1 MDTAATMNLGWLP
14 HFCLAGY
21 LLFLLWIGLWGF
33 SKRQAG
39 EEDYYLAG
47 RGQGWL
53 VSSLTIMATF
63 FSSAAMLGAPGMVYK
78 EGVVFAL
85 FALNVPLSGAVI
97 YVLGN
102 RIRELGRTHGH
113 VTPAD
118 LICSHYGSPV
128 ALRCLVALIGFLYA
142 VPYVVIQIQAGGII
156 SSRLFGGEHAFEI
169 GACLL
174 SLVTM
179 LYIMIGGMRSV
190 AWTDALQGALLMS
203 GMLLAG
209 AAAVT
214 TLGGPAAFFDKVSEL
229 PRTSLSVPGTTG
241 SFTPGKLFTL
251 CIFGALGS
259 MIQPA
264 QWMRFY
270 AAKSAK
276 ALRRSAVIF
285 ALGLTACFLFGV
297 MLVGLGGQVL
307 YPVAKPSADGGFEYQ
322 EQTHAPYLSKLGFK
336 EVFYFREVATLS
348 EDDLPVDKPL
358 PHPDVGAGPRDFDQ
372 IMVVVLKHHLPE
384 LLGPAGLLLA
394 TLVIIA
400 IMAAAMSTADSN
412 LHAMSAVL
420 TRDIYSGILRPGAS
434 EKSRLWVGRSV
445 IVAAT
450 LLALGMV
457 FVSRSSESFDP
468 VGMIVPMSL
477 LAIAF
482 SSQLLPVT
490 FDVLFLKHGSR
501 QGAIA
506 GIIAGMLVVLMFS
519 PLLAIITGSDSE
531 AVGLFARLK
540 QIADIG
546 FCGVVVN
553 VAVFTLLSVI
563 GKRTRS

>member
-1 MDTAATMNLGWLP
+1 MHDPTAPDLGWLP
-14 HFCLAGY
+14 HLCLAGY
-21 LLFLLWIGLWGF
+21 LLFLLGIGIWGV
-33 SKRQAG
+33 SKSRTG

-47 RGQGWL
+47 RGQDWL

-63 FSSAAMLGAPGMVYK
+63 FSSAAMLGAPGAVYK

-85 FALNVPLSGAVI
+85 FALNVPLSGAAI

-102 RIRELGRTHGH
+102 RIRKLGHAHGH

-118 LICSHYGSPV
+118 LICKHYGSSA

-156 SSRLFGGEHAFEI
+156 TERLFAGEHAFEI

-209 AAAVT
+209 FAAVAA
-214 TLGGPAAFFDKVSEL
+214 LGGPSAFFEKVGKL
-229 PRTSLSVPGTTG
+229 PQTSLSVPGTTG
-241 SFTPGKLFTL
+241 SFTPEKLFTL
-251 CIFGALGS
+251 CIFAALGS

-276 ALRRSAVIF
+276 VLRRSAVIF

-307 YPVAKPSADGGFEYQ
+307 YPLAKANSDSDFEYRIKQ
-322 EQTHAPYLSKLGFK
+322 GNNTVIVTEADLHKHLGK
-336 EVFYFREVATLS
+336 GA
-348 EDDLPVDKPL
+348 KPL
-358 PHPDVGAGPRDFDQ
+358 PHPKVGTDTRDFDQ
-372 IMVVVLKHHLPE
+372 IMIVVLKRHLPE
-384 LLGPAGLLLA
+384 LLGPAGLLLG
-394 TLVIIA
+394 TLIIIA

-420 TRDIYSGILRPGAS
+420 TRDIYGGVLHPRAS
-434 EKSRLWVGRSV
+434 EKSRLWVGRGV
-445 IVAAT
+445 IAVAT
-450 LLALGMV
+450 LLSLGMV

-468 VGMIVPMSL
+468 IGMIIPMSF

-490 FDVLFLKHGSR
+490 VDVLFLKHGSR
-501 QGAIA
+501 EGAIA

-519 PLLAIITGSDSE
+519 PIPAIISGSDS
-531 AVGLFARLK
+531 AVVGLFARLK
-540 QIADIG
+540 QLADIG

-553 VAVFTLLSVI
+553 ATVFALISL
-563 GKRTRS
+563 KKK

>member
-1 MDTAATMNLGWLP
+1 MPDPTTPDLGLLP

-21 LLFLLWIGLWGF
+21 LLFLLGIGILGVRK
-33 SKRQAG
+33 SRSG

-63 FSSAAMLGAPGMVYK
+63 FSSAAMLGAPGAVYK

-85 FALNVPLSGAVI
+85 FALNVPLSGAAI

-102 RIRELGRTHGH
+102 RIRKLGHTHGH

-118 LICSHYGSPV
+118 LICKHYGRSV

-156 SSRLFGGEHAFEI
+156 SERLFAGEHAFEI

-179 LYIMIGGMRSV
+179 LYIMIGGRRSG
-190 AWTDALQGALLMS
+190 AWTDALQGALLMIV
-203 GMLLAG
+203 MLLAG
-209 AAAVT
+209 LAAVAA
-214 TLGGPAAFFDKVSEL
+214 LGGPSAFFEKVNDL
-229 PRTSLSVPGTTG
+229 PHTSLSVPGTTG
-241 SFTPGKLFTL
+241 SFTPEKMFTL

-307 YPVAKPSADGGFEYQ
+307 YPLAKSNTDGVFEYRLQ
-322 EQTHAPYLSKLGFK
+322 QDTNT
-336 EVFYFREVATLS
+336 VAAT
-348 EDDLPVDKPL
+348 EADLAKRLANGAKPL
-358 PHPDVGAGPRDFDQ
+358 PHPDVGTGSRDFDQ
-372 IMVVVLKHHLPE
+372 IMVVVLKRHLPE
-384 LLGPAGLLLA
+384 LLGPAGLLLG
-394 TLVIIA
+394 TLIIIA

-420 TRDIYSGILRPGAS
+420 TRDIYGGVLRPGAS
-434 EKSRLWVGRSV
+434 ERSRLRVGRGV
-445 IVAAT
+445 IAAAT
-450 LLALGMV
+450 VLSLGMV

-468 VGMIVPMSL
+468 IGMIMPMSI

-490 FDVLFLKHGSR
+490 IDVLFLKRGSR

-519 PLLAIITGSDSE
+519 PLPAIITGSDS
-531 AVGLFARLK
+531 AVVSLFARLK
-540 QIADIG
+540 QLADIG

-553 VAVFTLLSVI
+553 VTVFALVSLKNKTN
-563 GKRTRS
+563 

>member
-1 MDTAATMNLGWLP
+1 MDTPATTDLGWLP
-14 HFCLAGY
+14 HLCLAGY
-21 LLFLLWIGLWGF
+21 LLFLLGIGLWGF

-47 RGQGWL
+47 RGQGWML
-53 VSSLTIMATF
+53 SSLTIMATF

-85 FALNVPLSGAVI
+85 FALNVPLSGAMI

-118 LICSHYGSPV
+118 LICNHYGSPV

-156 SSRLFGGEHAFEI
+156 SSQLFGGEHAFEI

-190 AWTDALQGALLMS
+190 AWTDALQGTLLMG

-209 AAAVT
+209 AAAVAA
-214 TLGGPAAFFDKVSEL
+214 LGGPSAFFAKVAEL
-229 PRTSLSVPGTTG
+229 PRTSLTVPGTTG
-241 SFTPGKLFTL
+241 SFTPEKLFTL

-307 YPVAKPSADGGFEYQ
+307 YPVAKPSADGAFEYQ
-322 EQTHAPYLSKLGFK
+322 VQADGQA
-336 EVFYFREVATLS
+336 VAVS
-348 EDDLPVDKPL
+348 EAELPGRLAEGGKPL
-358 PHPDVGAGPRDFDQ
+358 PHPDVGEGPRDFDQ
-372 IMVVVLKHHLPE
+372 IMVVVLKRHLPE

-412 LHAMSAVL
+412 LHALSAVV
-420 TRDIYSGILRPGAS
+420 TRDIYSGILRPNAS
-434 EKSRLWVGRSV
+434 EKSRLWVGRGV
-445 IVAAT
+445 IAAAT

-457 FVSRSSESFDP
+457 FVSRSSESFNP
-468 VGMIVPMSL
+468 IGMIIPMSL

-490 FDVLFLKHGSR
+490 FDVLFLKRGSR
-501 QGAIA
+501 LGAIA
-506 GIIAGMLVVLMFS
+506 GIVAGMLVVLMFS
-519 PLLAIITGSDSE
+519 PLLAIITGSDSA

>member
-1 MDTAATMNLGWLP
+1 MPDHSLGSIP
-14 HFCLAGY
+14 HVVLGLY
-21 LLFLLWIGLWGF
+21 LLLLLTFGLQGYRRR
-33 SKRQAG
+33 KNEHQD
-39 EEDYYLAG
+39 DYYLAG
-47 RGQGWL
+47 RSQGWL
-53 VSSLTIMATF
+53 VTSLTIMATF
-63 FSSAAMLGAPGMVYK
+63 FSSFALLGAPGMVYRD
-78 EGVVFAL
+78 GVVFAL
-85 FALNVPLSGAVI
+85 FSLNVPVAGVAI
-97 YVLGN
+97 YVLGT
-102 RIRELGRTHGH
+102 RIRRIGRENGYL
-113 VTPAD
+113 TPAD
-118 LICSHYGSPV
+118 MISAHYGSPV
-128 ALRCLVALIGFLYA
+128 ALRLIVALIGLLYA

-156 SSRLFGGEHAFEI
+156 SERLFAGEHAFEI

-190 AWTDALQGALLMS
+190 AWTDALQGALLMT

-209 AAAVT
+209 LAAVAA
-214 TLGGPAAFFDKVSEL
+214 LGGPSAFFEKVNDL
-229 PRTSLSVPGTTG
+229 PHTSLSVPGTTG
-241 SFTPGKLFTL
+241 SFTPEKMFTL

-307 YPVAKPSADGGFEYQ
+307 YPLAKPNTDGVFEYRLQ
-322 EQTHAPYLSKLGFK
+322 QDTNT
-336 EVFYFREVATLS
+336 VAAT
-348 EDDLPVDKPL
+348 EADLTKRLANGAKPL
-358 PHPDVGAGPRDFDQ
+358 PHPDVGTGSRDFDQ
-372 IMVVVLKHHLPE
+372 IMVVVLKRHLPK
-384 LLGPAGLLLA
+384 LLGPAGLLLG
-394 TLVIIA
+394 TLIIIA

-420 TRDIYSGILRPGAS
+420 TRDIYGGILRPGAS
-434 EKSRLWVGRSV
+434 EKSRLWVGRGV
-445 IVAAT
+445 IAAAT
-450 LLALGMV
+450 MLSLGMV
-457 FVSRSSESFDP
+457 FISRSSESFDP
-468 VGMIVPMSL
+468 IGMIMPMSI

-490 FDVLFLKHGSR
+490 IDVLFLKRGSR
-501 QGAIA
+501 QGAVA

-519 PLLAIITGSDSE
+519 PIPAILTGSDS
-531 AVGLFARLK
+531 AVVSLFARLK
-540 QIADIG
+540 QLADIG

-553 VAVFTLLSVI
+553 VTVFALVSLKNKTN
-563 GKRTRS
+563 

>member
-1 MDTAATMNLGWLP
+1 MPDPTTPDLGLLP

-21 LLFLLWIGLWGF
+21 LLFLLGIGIWGVRK
-33 SKRQAG
+33 SRSG

-63 FSSAAMLGAPGMVYK
+63 FSSAAMLGAPGAVYK

-85 FALNVPLSGAVI
+85 FALNVPLSGAAI

-102 RIRELGRTHGH
+102 RIRKLGHTHGH

-118 LICSHYGSPV
+118 LICGHYDSSV

-156 SSRLFGGEHAFEI
+156 SERLFAGEHAFEI

-190 AWTDALQGALLMS
+190 AWTDALQGALLMT

-209 AAAVT
+209 LAAVAA
-214 TLGGPAAFFDKVSEL
+214 LGGPSAFFEKVNDL
-229 PRTSLSVPGTTG
+229 PHTSLSVPGTTG
-241 SFTPGKLFTL
+241 SFTPEKMFTL

-270 AAKSAK
+270 AAKSAN

-297 MLVGLGGQVL
+297 MLVGLGGQAL
-307 YPVAKPSADGGFEYQ
+307 YPLAKPNTDGVFEYRLQ
-322 EQTHAPYLSKLGFK
+322 QDTNT
-336 EVFYFREVATLS
+336 VAAT
-348 EDDLPVDKPL
+348 EADLAKRLANGAKPL
-358 PHPDVGAGPRDFDQ
+358 PHPDVGTDSRDFDQ
-372 IMVVVLKHHLPE
+372 IMVVVLKRHLPE
-384 LLGPAGLLLA
+384 LFGPVGLLLG
-394 TLVIIA
+394 TLIIIA

-420 TRDIYSGILRPGAS
+420 TRDIYGGVLRPGAS
-434 EKSRLWVGRSV
+434 EKSRLWVGRGV
-445 IVAAT
+445 IAAAT
-450 LLALGMV
+450 VLSLGMV

-468 VGMIVPMSL
+468 IGMIMPMSI

-490 FDVLFLKHGSR
+490 IDVLFLKRGSR

-519 PLLAIITGSDSE
+519 PIPAILTGSDS
-531 AVGLFARLK
+531 AVVGLFARLK
-540 QIADIG
+540 QLADIG

-553 VAVFTLLSVI
+553 VTVFALVSLKNKTN
-563 GKRTRS
+563 

>member
-1 MDTAATMNLGWLP
+1 MDTAARTDLGLLP

-21 LLFLLWIGLWGF
+21 LLFLLGIGLWGF
-33 SKRQAG
+33 RKRQAG

-53 VSSLTIMATF
+53 ISSLTIMATF

-97 YVLGN
+97 YLLGN
-102 RIRELGRTHGH
+102 RIRELGHTHGH

-209 AAAVT
+209 AAAVAA
-214 TLGGPAAFFDKVSEL
+214 LGGPSAFFAKVAEL

-241 SFTPGKLFTL
+241 SFTPEKLFTL

-307 YPVAKPSADGGFEYQ
+307 YPVAIPSDDGVFMYQ
-322 EQTHAPYLSKLGFK
+322 VQTDGQTIDISEAKLPGHLAK
-336 EVFYFREVATLS
+336 GS
-348 EDDLPVDKPL
+348 KPL
-358 PHPDVGAGPRDFDQ
+358 PHPNVGVGPRDFDQ
-372 IMVVVLKHHLPE
+372 IMVVVLKRHLPE

-412 LHAMSAVL
+412 LHALSAVL
-420 TRDIYSGILRPGAS
+420 TRDIYKGILRPDAS
-434 EKSRLWVGRSV
+434 EKSRLWVGRGV
-445 IVAAT
+445 IAAAT
-450 LLALGMV
+450 LLSLGMV

-468 VGMIVPMSL
+468 VGMIMPMSL

-490 FDVLFLKHGSR
+490 FDVLFLKRGSR

-519 PLLAIITGSDSE
+519 PLVAIVTGSDST
-531 AVGLFARLK
+531 AVDLFAQLK
-540 QIADIG
+540 KIADIG

-553 VAVFTLLSVI
+553 VGVFTLLSTVV
-563 GKRTRS
+563 RQR

>member
-1 MDTAATMNLGWLP
+1 MPDPTTPDLGLLP

-21 LLFLLWIGLWGF
+21 LLFLLGIGIWGVRK
-33 SKRQAG
+33 SRSG

-63 FSSAAMLGAPGMVYK
+63 FSSAAMLGAPGAVYK

-85 FALNVPLSGAVI
+85 FALNVPLSGAAI

-102 RIRELGRTHGH
+102 RIRKLGHNHGH

-118 LICSHYGSPV
+118 LICKHYGSSV

-156 SSRLFGGEHAFEI
+156 SERLFAGEHAFEI

-190 AWTDALQGALLMS
+190 AWTDALQGALLMT
-203 GMLLAG
+203 GMLLSG
-209 AAAVT
+209 LAAVAA
-214 TLGGPAAFFDKVSEL
+214 LGGPSAFFEKVNDL
-229 PRTSLSVPGTTG
+229 PHTSLSVPGTTG
-241 SFTPGKLFTL
+241 SFTPEKMFTL

-270 AAKSAK
+270 AAKSAN

-307 YPVAKPSADGGFEYQ
+307 YPLAKPNTDGVFEYRLQ
-322 EQTHAPYLSKLGFK
+322 QDTNT
-336 EVFYFREVATLS
+336 VAAT
-348 EDDLPVDKPL
+348 EADLAKRLDNGAKPL
-358 PHPDVGAGPRDFDQ
+358 PHPDVGTDSRDFDQ
-372 IMVVVLKHHLPE
+372 IMVVVLKRHLPE
-384 LLGPAGLLLA
+384 LLGPVGLLLG
-394 TLVIIA
+394 TLIIIA

-420 TRDIYSGILRPGAS
+420 TRDIYGGVLRPGAS
-434 EKSRLWVGRSV
+434 EKSRLWVGRGV
-445 IVAAT
+445 IAAAT
-450 LLALGMV
+450 VLSLGMV

-468 VGMIVPMSL
+468 IGMIMPMSI

-490 FDVLFLKHGSR
+490 IDVLFLKRGSR

-519 PLLAIITGSDSE
+519 PIPAILTGSDS
-531 AVGLFARLK
+531 AVVDLFARLK
-540 QIADIG
+540 QLADIG

-553 VAVFTLLSVI
+553 VTVFALVSLKNKTN
-563 GKRTRS
+563 

>member
-1 MDTAATMNLGWLP
+1 MPDPTTPDLGLLP

-21 LLFLLWIGLWGF
+21 LLFLLGIGIWGVRK
-33 SKRQAG
+33 SRSG

-63 FSSAAMLGAPGMVYK
+63 FSSAAMLGAPGAVYK

-85 FALNVPLSGAVI
+85 FALNVPLSGAAI

-102 RIRELGRTHGH
+102 RIRKLGHTHGH

-118 LICSHYGSPV
+118 LICKHYGNSV

-156 SSRLFGGEHAFEI
+156 SERLFAGEHAFEI

-190 AWTDALQGALLMS
+190 AWTDALQGALLMT

-209 AAAVT
+209 LAAVAA
-214 TLGGPAAFFDKVSEL
+214 LGGPSAFFEKVNDL
-229 PRTSLSVPGTTG
+229 PHTSLSVPGTTG
-241 SFTPGKLFTL
+241 SFTPEKMFTL

-270 AAKSAK
+270 AAKSAN

-307 YPVAKPSADGGFEYQ
+307 YPLAKPNTDGVFQYRLQQDTNTVAATEADLAKRLANG
-322 EQTHAPYLSKLGFK
+322 A
-336 EVFYFREVATLS
+336 
-348 EDDLPVDKPL
+348 KPL
-358 PHPDVGAGPRDFDQ
+358 PHPDVGTDSRDFDQ
-372 IMVVVLKHHLPE
+372 IMVVVLKRHLPE
-384 LLGPAGLLLA
+384 LFGPVGLLLG
-394 TLVIIA
+394 TLIIIA

-420 TRDIYSGILRPGAS
+420 TRDIYGGVLRPGAS
-434 EKSRLWVGRSV
+434 EKSRLWVGRGV
-445 IVAAT
+445 IAAAT
-450 LLALGMV
+450 VLSLGMV

-468 VGMIVPMSL
+468 IGMIMPMSI

-490 FDVLFLKHGSR
+490 IDVLFLKRGSR

-519 PLLAIITGSDSE
+519 PIPAILTGSDS
-531 AVGLFARLK
+531 AVVGLFARLK
-540 QIADIG
+540 QLADIG

-553 VAVFTLLSVI
+553 VTVFALVSLKNKTN
-563 GKRTRS
+563 

>member
-1 MDTAATMNLGWLP
+1 MPDPATPDLGLLP

-21 LLFLLWIGLWGF
+21 LLFLLGIGIWGVRK
-33 SKRQAG
+33 SRSG

-63 FSSAAMLGAPGMVYK
+63 FSSAAMLGAPGAVYK

-85 FALNVPLSGAVI
+85 FALNVPLSGAAI

-102 RIRELGRTHGH
+102 RIRKLGHTHGH

-118 LICSHYGSPV
+118 LICKHYGRSV

-156 SSRLFGGEHAFEI
+156 SERLFAGEHAFEI

-190 AWTDALQGALLMS
+190 AWTDALQGALLMT

-209 AAAVT
+209 LAAVAA
-214 TLGGPAAFFDKVSEL
+214 LGGPSAFFEKVNDL
-229 PRTSLSVPGTTG
+229 PHTSLSVPGTTG
-241 SFTPGKLFTL
+241 SFTPEKMFTL

-307 YPVAKPSADGGFEYQ
+307 YPLAKSNTDGVFEYRLQ
-322 EQTHAPYLSKLGFK
+322 QDTNT
-336 EVFYFREVATLS
+336 VAVT
-348 EDDLPVDKPL
+348 EADLAKRLANGAKPL
-358 PHPDVGAGPRDFDQ
+358 PHPDVGTDSRDFDQ
-372 IMVVVLKHHLPE
+372 IMVVVLKRHLPE
-384 LLGPAGLLLA
+384 LLGPAGLLLG
-394 TLVIIA
+394 TLIIIA

-420 TRDIYSGILRPGAS
+420 TRDIYGGVLRPGAS
-434 EKSRLWVGRSV
+434 EKSRLWVGRGV
-445 IVAAT
+445 IAAAT
-450 LLALGMV
+450 VLSLGMV

-468 VGMIVPMSL
+468 IGMIMPMSI

-490 FDVLFLKHGSR
+490 IDVLFLKRGSR

-519 PLLAIITGSDSE
+519 PIPAILTGNDS
-531 AVGLFARLK
+531 AIVGLFARLK
-540 QIADIG
+540 QLADIG

-553 VAVFTLLSVI
+553 VTVFVLVSIKNKTN
-563 GKRTRS
+563 

>member
-1 MDTAATMNLGWLP
+1 MPDPVTPELGWLP
-14 HFCLAGY
+14 HLCLAGY
-21 LLFLLWIGLWGF
+21 LFFLFGIGLWGF
-33 SKRQAG
+33 RKRQAS

-85 FALNVPLSGAVI
+85 FALNVPLSGTAI
-97 YVLGN
+97 YLLGN

-113 VTPAD
+113 ITPAD

-142 VPYVVIQIQAGGII
+142 LPYVVIQIQAGGII

-190 AWTDALQGALLMS
+190 AWTDALQGTLLMS

-209 AAAVT
+209 AAAVAA
-214 TLGGPAAFFDKVSEL
+214 LGGPSAFFAKVAEL

-241 SFTPGKLFTL
+241 SYTPEKLFTL

-307 YPVAKPSADGGFEYQ
+307 YPVAKPGAGGAFHYHMQEGTNTVAISEADLTKRLAKGSQ
-322 EQTHAPYLSKLGFK
+322 
-336 EVFYFREVATLS
+336 V
-348 EDDLPVDKPL
+348 L

-372 IMVVVLKHHLPE
+372 IMLVVLKHHLPE

-420 TRDIYSGILRPGAS
+420 TRDIYSGILRPDAS

-445 IVAAT
+445 IAAAT
-450 LLALGMV
+450 LLALGMM
-457 FVSRSSESFDP
+457 FVSRSSQSFDP
-468 VGMIVPMSL
+468 VGMIMEMSL

-490 FDVLFLKHGSR
+490 FDVLFLQRGSR
-501 QGAIA
+501 RGAIA
-506 GIIAGMLVVLMFS
+506 GIIAGLLVVLMFS
-519 PLLAIITGSDSE
+519 PLLAIVTGSDSA
-531 AVGLFARLK
+531 AVGVFARLK

-553 VAVFTLLSVI
+553 VAVFASLTVLC
-563 GKRTRS
+563 KRSQN

>member
-1 MDTAATMNLGWLP
+1 MMSSLNTPELGWLP
-14 HFCLAGY
+14 HICLTGY
-21 LLFLLWIGLWGF
+21 LLFLFSIGLWGF
-33 SKRQAG
+33 RKSRSG

-47 RGQGWL
+47 RGQGWI
-53 VSSLTIMATF
+53 VSSLSIMATF
-63 FSSAAMLGAPGMVYK
+63 FSSAAMLGAPGAVYK

-102 RIRELGRTHGH
+102 RIRKLGRVQGH

-128 ALRCLVALIGFLYA
+128 TLRCLVALIGFLYA

-156 SSRLFGGEHAFEI
+156 SNRLFDGEYAFEI

-174 SLVTM
+174 SFVTM
-179 LYIMIGGMRSV
+179 LYIMFGGMRSV
-190 AWTDALQGALLMS
+190 AWTDALQGILLMS

-209 AAAVT
+209 LAVVAA
-214 TLGGPAAFFDKVSEL
+214 LGGPSAFFEKVSGL
-229 PRTSLSVPGTTG
+229 PQTSLSAPGTTG
-241 SFTPGKLFTL
+241 SYTPEKLFTL
-251 CIFGALGS
+251 CVFGALGS

-276 ALRRSAVIF
+276 VLRRSAVIF
-285 ALGLTACFLFGV
+285 AIGLTACFLFGV

-307 YPVAKPSADGGFEYQ
+307 YPLTKPTANGVVEYHIQDGKNKDTVTE
-322 EQTHAPYLSKLGFK
+322 ANLSK
-336 EVFYFREVATLS
+336 RLS
-348 EDDLPVDKPL
+348 KGAQTL
-358 PHPDVGAGPRDFDQ
+358 PHPEIGTGPRDFDQ
-372 IMVVVLKHHLPE
+372 IMVVVLKRHLPE
-384 LLGPAGLLLA
+384 LLGPAGQLLG
-394 TLVIIA
+394 TLIIIA

-420 TRDIYSGILRPGAS
+420 TRDIYSGILRPDAS
-434 EKSRLWVGRSV
+434 EKSRLWIGRSV
-445 IVAAT
+445 IAAAT
-450 LLALGMV
+450 LLSLAMV
-457 FVSRSSESFDP
+457 FISRSSESFDP
-468 VGMIVPMSL
+468 IGMIMPMSL

-490 FDVLFLKHGSR
+490 FDVLFLQRGSR
-501 QGAIA
+501 SGAIA
-506 GIIAGMLVVLMFS
+506 GIVAGMVVVLMFS
-519 PLLAIITGSDSE
+519 PLLAIVTGNNST
-531 AVGLFARLK
+531 AVDLFARLK

-553 VAVFTLLSVI
+553 VAVFALITVL
-563 GKRTRS
+563 GKRSQN

>member
-1 MDTAATMNLGWLP
+1 MPAPTTPDLGWLP

-21 LLFLLWIGLWGF
+21 LLFLLGIGIWGVLK
-33 SKRQAG
+33 SRSG

-63 FSSAAMLGAPGMVYK
+63 FSSAAMLGAPGAVYK

-85 FALNVPLSGAVI
+85 FALNVPLSGAAI

-102 RIRELGRTHGH
+102 RIRKLGHTHGH

-118 LICSHYGSPV
+118 LICTHYGSSV

-156 SSRLFGGEHAFEI
+156 SERLFAGEHAFEI

-190 AWTDALQGALLMS
+190 AWTDALQGALLMT

-209 AAAVT
+209 LAAVAA
-214 TLGGPAAFFDKVSEL
+214 LGGPSAFFEKVNDL
-229 PRTSLSVPGTTG
+229 PHTSLSVPGTTG
-241 SFTPGKLFTL
+241 SFTPEKMFTL

-307 YPVAKPSADGGFEYQ
+307 YPLAKPNADGVFEYQ
-322 EQTHAPYLSKLGFK
+322 VQSDGQ
-336 EVFYFREVATLS
+336 ATPLI
-348 EDDLPVDKPL
+348 EADLAKRLANGAQPL
-358 PHPDVGAGPRDFDQ
+358 PHPDVGTGPRDFDQ
-372 IMVVVLKHHLPE
+372 IMVVVLKRHLPE
-384 LLGPAGLLLA
+384 LLGPAGLLLG
-394 TLVIIA
+394 TLIIIA

-420 TRDIYSGILRPGAS
+420 TRDIYGGVLRPGAS
-434 EKSRLWVGRSV
+434 EKSRLWVGRGV
-445 IVAAT
+445 IFAAT
-450 LLALGMV
+450 VLSLGMV
-457 FVSRSSESFDP
+457 FISRSSESFDP
-468 VGMIVPMSL
+468 FGMIMPMSI

-490 FDVLFLKHGSR
+490 IDVLFLKRGSR
-501 QGAIA
+501 EGAIA

-519 PLLAIITGSDSE
+519 PIPAIITGSDS
-531 AVGLFARLK
+531 AVVGMFTRLK
-540 QIADIG
+540 QLADIG

-553 VAVFTLLSVI
+553 VTVFALVSLKNKTN
-563 GKRTRS
+563 

>member
-1 MDTAATMNLGWLP
+1 MPDPTTPDLGLLP

-21 LLFLLWIGLWGF
+21 LLFLLGIGIWGVRK
-33 SKRQAG
+33 SRSG

-63 FSSAAMLGAPGMVYK
+63 FSSAAMLGAPGAVYK

-85 FALNVPLSGAVI
+85 FALNVPLSGAAI

-102 RIRELGRTHGH
+102 RIRKLGHTHEH

-118 LICSHYGSPV
+118 LICKHYGNSV

-156 SSRLFGGEHAFEI
+156 SERLFAGEHAFEI

-190 AWTDALQGALLMS
+190 AWTDALQGALLMT

-209 AAAVT
+209 LAAVAA
-214 TLGGPAAFFDKVSEL
+214 LGGPSAFFEKVNDL
-229 PRTSLSVPGTTG
+229 PHTSLSVPGTTG
-241 SFTPGKLFTL
+241 SFTPEKMFTL

-270 AAKSAK
+270 AAKSAN

-307 YPVAKPSADGGFEYQ
+307 YPLAKPNTDGVFEYRLQ
-322 EQTHAPYLSKLGFK
+322 QDTNT
-336 EVFYFREVATLS
+336 VAAI
-348 EDDLPVDKPL
+348 EADLAKRLANGAKPL
-358 PHPDVGAGPRDFDQ
+358 PHPDVGTDSRDFDQ
-372 IMVVVLKHHLPE
+372 IMVVVLKRHLPE
-384 LLGPAGLLLA
+384 LLGPAGLLLG
-394 TLVIIA
+394 TLIIIA

-412 LHAMSAVL
+412 LHVMSAVL
-420 TRDIYSGILRPGAS
+420 TRDIYGGVLRPGAS
-434 EKSRLWVGRSV
+434 EKSRLWVGRGV
-445 IVAAT
+445 IAAAT
-450 LLALGMV
+450 VLSLGMV

-468 VGMIVPMSL
+468 IGMIMPMSI

-490 FDVLFLKHGSR
+490 IDVLFLKRGSR

-519 PLLAIITGSDSE
+519 PIPAILTGSDS
-531 AVGLFARLK
+531 AVVGLFARLK
-540 QIADIG
+540 QLADIG

-553 VAVFTLLSVI
+553 VTVFALVSLKNKTN
-563 GKRTRS
+563 

>member
-1 MDTAATMNLGWLP
+1 MPDPTTPDLGLLP

-21 LLFLLWIGLWGF
+21 LLFLLGIGIWGVRK
-33 SKRQAG
+33 SRSG

-63 FSSAAMLGAPGMVYK
+63 FSSAAMLGAPGAVYK

-85 FALNVPLSGAVI
+85 FALNVPLSGAAI

-102 RIRELGRTHGH
+102 RIRKLGHTHGH

-118 LICSHYGSPV
+118 LICKHYGNSV

-156 SSRLFGGEHAFEI
+156 SGRLFAGEHAFEI

-190 AWTDALQGALLMS
+190 AWTDALQGALLMT

-209 AAAVT
+209 LAAVAA
-214 TLGGPAAFFDKVSEL
+214 LGGPSAFFEKVNDL
-229 PRTSLSVPGTTG
+229 PHTSLSVPGTTG
-241 SFTPGKLFTL
+241 SFTPEKMFTL

-307 YPVAKPSADGGFEYQ
+307 YPLAKPNTDGVFEYRLQ
-322 EQTHAPYLSKLGFK
+322 QDTNT
-336 EVFYFREVATLS
+336 VAAT
-348 EDDLPVDKPL
+348 EADLAKRLANGAKPL
-358 PHPDVGAGPRDFDQ
+358 PHPDVGTDSRDFDQ
-372 IMVVVLKHHLPE
+372 IMVVVLKRHLPE
-384 LLGPAGLLLA
+384 LLGPFGLLLG
-394 TLVIIA
+394 TMIIIA

-420 TRDIYSGILRPGAS
+420 TRDIYGGVLRPGAS
-434 EKSRLWVGRSV
+434 EKSRLWVGRGV
-445 IVAAT
+445 IAAAT
-450 LLALGMV
+450 VLSLGMV

-468 VGMIVPMSL
+468 IGMIMPMSI

-490 FDVLFLKHGSR
+490 IDVLFLKRGSR

-519 PLLAIITGSDSE
+519 PIPAILTGSDS
-531 AVGLFARLK
+531 AVVGLFARLK
-540 QIADIG
+540 QLADIG

-553 VAVFTLLSVI
+553 VTVFALVSLKNKTN
-563 GKRTRS
+563 

>member
-1 MDTAATMNLGWLP
+1 MPDPTTPDLGLLP

-21 LLFLLWIGLWGF
+21 LLFLLGIGIWGVRK
-33 SKRQAG
+33 SRSG

-63 FSSAAMLGAPGMVYK
+63 FSSAAMLGAPGAVYK

-85 FALNVPLSGAVI
+85 FALNVPLSGAAI

-102 RIRELGRTHGH
+102 RIRKLGHTHGH

-118 LICSHYGSPV
+118 LICKHYGNSV

-156 SSRLFGGEHAFEI
+156 SERLFAGEHAFEI

-190 AWTDALQGALLMS
+190 AWTDALQGALLMT

-209 AAAVT
+209 LAAVAA
-214 TLGGPAAFFDKVSEL
+214 LGGPSAFFEKVNDL
-229 PRTSLSVPGTTG
+229 PHTSLSVPGTTG
-241 SFTPGKLFTL
+241 SFTPEKMFTL

-270 AAKSAK
+270 AAKSAN

-307 YPVAKPSADGGFEYQ
+307 YPLAKPNTDGVFEYRLQ
-322 EQTHAPYLSKLGFK
+322 QDTNT
-336 EVFYFREVATLS
+336 VAAT
-348 EDDLPVDKPL
+348 EADLAKRLANGAKPL
-358 PHPDVGAGPRDFDQ
+358 PHPDVGTGSRDFDQ
-372 IMVVVLKHHLPE
+372 IMVVVLKRHLPE
-384 LLGPAGLLLA
+384 LLGPAGLLLG
-394 TLVIIA
+394 TLIIIA

-420 TRDIYSGILRPGAS
+420 TRDIYGGVLRPGAS
-434 EKSRLWVGRSV
+434 EKSRLWVGRGV
-445 IVAAT
+445 IAAAT
-450 LLALGMV
+450 VLSLGMV

-468 VGMIVPMSL
+468 IGMIMPMSI

-490 FDVLFLKHGSR
+490 IDVLFLKRGSR

-519 PLLAIITGSDSE
+519 PIPAILTGSDS
-531 AVGLFARLK
+531 AVVGLFARLK
-540 QIADIG
+540 QLADIG

-553 VAVFTLLSVI
+553 VTVFALVSLKNKTN
-563 GKRTRS
+563 

>member
-1 MDTAATMNLGWLP
+1 MMDTIATTDLGLLP

-21 LLFLLWIGLWGF
+21 LLFLLGIGLWGF

-47 RGQGWL
+47 RGQGWML
-53 VSSLTIMATF
+53 SSLTIMATF

-85 FALNVPLSGAVI
+85 FALNVPLSGAMI

-102 RIRELGRTHGH
+102 RIRELGRLHGH

-156 SSRLFGGEHAFEI
+156 SSQLFGGEHAFEI

-190 AWTDALQGALLMS
+190 AWTDALQGVLLMG

-209 AAAVT
+209 AAAVAA
-214 TLGGPAAFFDKVSEL
+214 LGGPSAFFAKVAEL
-229 PRTSLSVPGTTG
+229 PRTSLTVPGTTG
-241 SFTPGKLFTL
+241 SFTPEKLFTL

-307 YPVAKPSADGGFEYQ
+307 YPVAKAGTGGAFDYQ
-322 EQTHAPYLSKLGFK
+322 VQVNDQAVT
-336 EVFYFREVATLS
+336 VS
-348 EDDLPVDKPL
+348 EADLPGRLAKGGKPL
-358 PHPDVGAGPRDFDQ
+358 PHPAVGAGPRDFDQ
-372 IMVVVLKHHLPE
+372 IMVVVLKRHLPE
-384 LLGPAGLLLA
+384 LLGPAGLLMA

-412 LHAMSAVL
+412 LHALSAVV
-420 TRDIYSGILRPGAS
+420 TRDIYAGILRPSAS
-434 EKSRLWVGRSV
+434 EKSRLWVGRGV
-445 IVAAT
+445 IAAAT

-468 VGMIVPMSL
+468 IGMIMPMSL

-490 FDVLFLKHGSR
+490 FDVLFLKRGSR

-506 GIIAGMLVVLMFS
+506 GIVAGMLLVLMFS
-519 PLLAIITGSDSE
+519 PLLAIVTGSDSA

>member
-1 MDTAATMNLGWLP
+1 MPDPTTPDLGLLP

-21 LLFLLWIGLWGF
+21 LLFLLGIGIWGVRK
-33 SKRQAG
+33 SRSG

-63 FSSAAMLGAPGMVYK
+63 FSSAAMLGAPGAVYK

-85 FALNVPLSGAVI
+85 FALNVPLSGAAI
-97 YVLGN
+97 YILGN
-102 RIRELGRTHGH
+102 RIRKLGHTHGH

-118 LICSHYGSPV
+118 LICKHYGNSV

-156 SSRLFGGEHAFEI
+156 SERLFAGEHAFEI

-174 SLVTM
+174 SLVSM

-190 AWTDALQGALLMS
+190 AWTDALQGALLMT

-209 AAAVT
+209 LAAVAA
-214 TLGGPAAFFDKVSEL
+214 LGGPSAFFEKVNDL
-229 PRTSLSVPGTTG
+229 PHTSLSVPGTTG
-241 SFTPGKLFTL
+241 SFTPEKMFTL

-270 AAKSAK
+270 AAKSAN

-307 YPVAKPSADGGFEYQ
+307 YPLAKPNTDGVFEYRLQ
-322 EQTHAPYLSKLGFK
+322 QDTNT
-336 EVFYFREVATLS
+336 VAAI
-348 EDDLPVDKPL
+348 EADLAKRLANGAKPL
-358 PHPDVGAGPRDFDQ
+358 PHPDVGTDSRDFDQ
-372 IMVVVLKHHLPE
+372 IMVVVLKRHLPE
-384 LLGPAGLLLA
+384 LLGPAGLLLG
-394 TLVIIA
+394 TLIIIA

-412 LHAMSAVL
+412 LHVMSAVL
-420 TRDIYSGILRPGAS
+420 TRDIYGGVLRPGAS
-434 EKSRLWVGRSV
+434 EKSRLWVGRGV
-445 IVAAT
+445 IAAAT
-450 LLALGMV
+450 VLSLGMV

-468 VGMIVPMSL
+468 IGMIMPMSI

-490 FDVLFLKHGSR
+490 IDVLFLKRGSR

-519 PLLAIITGSDSE
+519 PIPAILTGSDS
-531 AVGLFARLK
+531 AVVGLFARLK
-540 QIADIG
+540 QLADIG

-553 VAVFTLLSVI
+553 VTVFALVSLKNKTN
-563 GKRTRS
+563 

>member
-1 MDTAATMNLGWLP
+1 MIDATATTDLGWLP

-21 LLFLLWIGLWGF
+21 LLFLLGIGLWGF

-47 RGQGWL
+47 RGQGWML
-53 VSSLTIMATF
+53 SSLTIMATF

-85 FALNVPLSGAVI
+85 FALNVPLSGAMI

-102 RIRELGRTHGH
+102 RIRELGRTYGH

-156 SSRLFGGEHAFEI
+156 SSQLFGGEHAFEI

-190 AWTDALQGALLMS
+190 AWTDALQGTLLMV

-209 AAAVT
+209 AAAVAA
-214 TLGGPAAFFDKVSEL
+214 LGGPSAFFEKVAEL
-229 PRTSLSVPGTTG
+229 PRTSLTVPGTTG
-241 SFTPGKLFTL
+241 SFTPEKLFTL

-307 YPVAKPSADGGFEYQ
+307 YPVVKPVADGAFDYQ
-322 EQTHAPYLSKLGFK
+322 VQVDGQAVT
-336 EVFYFREVATLS
+336 VS
-348 EDDLPVDKPL
+348 EADLPGHLAKGAKPL
-358 PHPDVGAGPRDFDQ
+358 PHLDVGAGPRDFDQ
-372 IMVVVLKHHLPE
+372 IMVVVLKRHLPE

-412 LHAMSAVL
+412 LHALSAVV
-420 TRDIYSGILRPGAS
+420 TRDIYAGILRPNAS
-434 EKSRLWVGRSV
+434 ETSRLWVGRGV
-445 IVAAT
+445 IAAAT
-450 LLALGMV
+450 LLALSMV

-468 VGMIVPMSL
+468 IGMIMPMSL

-490 FDVLFLKHGSR
+490 FDVLFLKRGSR
-501 QGAIA
+501 QGAIV
-506 GIIAGMLVVLMFS
+506 GIVAGMLVVLMFS
-519 PLLAIITGSDSE
+519 PLLAIITGSDSA
-531 AVGLFARLK
+531 AVSLFARLK

>member
-1 MDTAATMNLGWLP
+1 MPDPTAPDLGWLP

-21 LLFLLWIGLWGF
+21 LLFLLGIGIWGVRK
-33 SKRQAG
+33 SRSG

-63 FSSAAMLGAPGMVYK
+63 FSSAAMLGAPGAVYK

-85 FALNVPLSGAVI
+85 FALNVPLSGAAI

-102 RIRELGRTHGH
+102 RIRKLGHTYGH

-118 LICSHYGSPV
+118 LICKHYGSSV

-156 SSRLFGGEHAFEI
+156 SGRLFAGEHAFEI

-190 AWTDALQGALLMS
+190 AWTDALQGALLMT

-209 AAAVT
+209 LAAVAA
-214 TLGGPAAFFDKVSEL
+214 LGGPSAFFEKVNDL
-229 PRTSLSVPGTTG
+229 PHTSLSVPGTTG
-241 SFTPGKLFTL
+241 SFTPEKMFTL

-307 YPVAKPSADGGFEYQ
+307 YPLAKPNTDGVFEYRLQ
-322 EQTHAPYLSKLGFK
+322 QDTNT
-336 EVFYFREVATLS
+336 VAAT
-348 EDDLPVDKPL
+348 EADLAKRLANGAKPL
-358 PHPDVGAGPRDFDQ
+358 PHPDVGTDSRDFDQ
-372 IMVVVLKHHLPE
+372 IMVVVLKRHLPE
-384 LLGPAGLLLA
+384 LLGPAGLLLG
-394 TLVIIA
+394 TLIIIA

-420 TRDIYSGILRPGAS
+420 TRDIYGGVLRPGAS
-434 EKSRLWVGRSV
+434 EKSRLWVGRGV
-445 IVAAT
+445 IAAAT
-450 LLALGMV
+450 VLSLGMV

-468 VGMIVPMSL
+468 IGMIMPMSI

-490 FDVLFLKHGSR
+490 IDVLFLKRGSR

-519 PLLAIITGSDSE
+519 PIPAILTGSDS
-531 AVGLFARLK
+531 AVVGLFARLK
-540 QIADIG
+540 QLADIG

-553 VAVFTLLSVI
+553 VTVFALVSLKNKTN
-563 GKRTRS
+563 

>member
-1 MDTAATMNLGWLP
+1 MLPNSPISDLGWLP

-21 LLFLLWIGLWGF
+21 LLFLLGIGFWGF
-33 SKRQAG
+33 RKSRSG

-85 FALNVPLSGAVI
+85 FALNVPLSGAAI
-97 YVLGN
+97 YVIGN
-102 RIRELGRTHGH
+102 RIRKLGHTHGH

-118 LICSHYGSPV
+118 LICKHYDSPV

-156 SSRLFGGEHAFEI
+156 SSQLFDGEHAFEI

-174 SLVTM
+174 SLVTV
-179 LYIMIGGMRSV
+179 LYIMIGGMRSI
-190 AWTDALQGALLMS
+190 AWTDALQGMLLMS

-209 AAAVT
+209 AAAVAA
-214 TLGGPAAFFDKVSEL
+214 LGGPAAFFDKVGEL
-229 PRTSLSVPGTTG
+229 PSTSLCVPGTTG
-241 SFTPGKLFTL
+241 SFTPEKLFTL

-259 MIQPA
+259 MVQPA

-297 MLVGLGGQVL
+297 MLVGLCGQVL
-307 YPVAKPSADGGFEYQ
+307 YPVAKPSADGAFEYKVQ
-322 EQTHAPYLSKLGFK
+322 IDGQA
-336 EVFYFREVATLS
+336 VAVP
-348 EDDLPVDKPL
+348 EADLAKRLAKGAKPL
-358 PHPDVGAGPRDFDQ
+358 PHPEVGSGPRDFDQ
-372 IMVVVLKHHLPE
+372 IMVLVLKRHLPE
-384 LLGPAGLLLA
+384 LLGPVGLLLG
-394 TLVIIA
+394 TLIIIA

-420 TRDIYSGILRPGAS
+420 TRDIYGNILRPNS
-434 EKSRLWVGRSV
+434 TEKSRLWVGRGV
-445 IVAAT
+445 IAAAT

-457 FVSRSSESFDP
+457 FVSRSSENFDP
-468 VGMIVPMSL
+468 IGMIMPMSL

-490 FDVLFLKHGSR
+490 VDVLFLKRGTR
-501 QGAIA
+501 QGAIV

-519 PLLAIITGSDSE
+519 PLLAIITGSDSA
-531 AVGLFARLK
+531 AVGLFAHLK

-546 FCGVVVN
+546 FCGVVLN
-553 VAVFTLLSVI
+553 VAAFAFISF
-563 GKRTRS
+563 KQKTR

>member
-1 MDTAATMNLGWLP
+1 MIDATATTDLGWLP

-21 LLFLLWIGLWGF
+21 LLFLLGIGLWGF

-47 RGQGWL
+47 RGQGWML
-53 VSSLTIMATF
+53 SSLTIMATF

-85 FALNVPLSGAVI
+85 FALNVPLSGAMI

-102 RIRELGRTHGH
+102 RIRELGRTYGH

-156 SSRLFGGEHAFEI
+156 SSQLFGGEHAFEI

-190 AWTDALQGALLMS
+190 AWTDALQGTLLMA

-209 AAAVT
+209 AAAVAA
-214 TLGGPAAFFDKVSEL
+214 LGGPSAFFEKVAEL
-229 PRTSLSVPGTTG
+229 PRTSLTVPGTTG
-241 SFTPGKLFTL
+241 SFTPEKLFTL

-307 YPVAKPSADGGFEYQ
+307 YPVVKPVADGAFDYHVQVDGQ
-322 EQTHAPYLSKLGFK
+322 AVT
-336 EVFYFREVATLS
+336 VS
-348 EDDLPVDKPL
+348 EADLPGHLAKGAKPL
-358 PHPDVGAGPRDFDQ
+358 PHLDVGAGPRDFDQ
-372 IMVVVLKHHLPE
+372 IMVVVLKRHLPE

-412 LHAMSAVL
+412 LHALSAVV
-420 TRDIYSGILRPGAS
+420 TRDIYAGILRPNAS
-434 EKSRLWVGRSV
+434 ETSRLWVGRGV
-445 IVAAT
+445 IAAAT
-450 LLALGMV
+450 LLALSMV

-468 VGMIVPMSL
+468 IGMIMPMSL

-490 FDVLFLKHGSR
+490 FDVLFLKRGSR
-501 QGAIA
+501 QGAIV
-506 GIIAGMLVVLMFS
+506 GIVAGMLVVLMFS
-519 PLLAIITGSDSE
+519 PLLAIITGSDSA
-531 AVGLFARLK
+531 AVSLFARLK

>member
-1 MDTAATMNLGWLP
+1 MDTTATTDLGWLP

-21 LLFLLWIGLWGF
+21 LLFLLGIGLWGF

-47 RGQGWL
+47 RGQGWML
-53 VSSLTIMATF
+53 SSLTIMATF

-85 FALNVPLSGAVI
+85 FALNVPLSGAMI

-102 RIRELGRTHGH
+102 RIRELGRTYGH

-156 SSRLFGGEHAFEI
+156 SSQLFGGEHAFEI

-190 AWTDALQGALLMS
+190 AWTDALQGTLLMG

-209 AAAVT
+209 AAAVAA
-214 TLGGPAAFFDKVSEL
+214 LGGPSAFFAKVAEL
-229 PRTSLSVPGTTG
+229 PRTSLTVPGTTG
-241 SFTPGKLFTL
+241 SFTPEKLFTL

-307 YPVAKPSADGGFEYQ
+307 YPVAKPGADGAFDYQ
-322 EQTHAPYLSKLGFK
+322 VQVDGQAVTVSGA
-336 EVFYFREVATLS
+336 
-348 EDDLPVDKPL
+348 DLPGRLAEGGKPL

-372 IMVVVLKHHLPE
+372 IMVVVLKRHLPE

-412 LHAMSAVL
+412 LHALSAVV
-420 TRDIYSGILRPGAS
+420 TRDIYAGILRPNAS
-434 EKSRLWVGRSV
+434 EKSRLWVGRGV
-445 IVAAT
+445 IAAAT

-468 VGMIVPMSL
+468 IGMIMPMSL

-490 FDVLFLKHGSR
+490 FDVLFLKRGSR

-506 GIIAGMLVVLMFS
+506 GIVAGMLVVLMFS
-519 PLLAIITGSDSE
+519 PLLAIVTGSDSA

-553 VAVFTLLSVI
+553 VTVFTLLSVL

>member
-1 MDTAATMNLGWLP
+1 MPDSPISDLGWLP

-21 LLFLLWIGLWGF
+21 LLFLLGIGFWGF
-33 SKRQAG
+33 RNSRSG

-85 FALNVPLSGAVI
+85 FALNVPLSGAAI

-102 RIRELGRTHGH
+102 RIRKLGRTYGH

-118 LICSHYGSPV
+118 LICKHYDSPV

-156 SSRLFGGEHAFEI
+156 SSQLFGGEHAFEI

-190 AWTDALQGALLMS
+190 AWTDALQGMLLMS

-209 AAAVT
+209 AAAVAA
-214 TLGGPAAFFDKVSEL
+214 LGDPAAFFDKVGEL
-229 PRTSLSVPGTTG
+229 PRTSLAVPGTTG
-241 SFTPGKLFTL
+241 SFTPEKLFTL

-297 MLVGLGGQVL
+297 MLVGLGSQVL
-307 YPVAKPSADGGFEYQ
+307 YPVAKPSADGEFEYQ
-322 EQTHAPYLSKLGFK
+322 VQIDGQA
-336 EVFYFREVATLS
+336 VAVP
-348 EDDLPVDKPL
+348 EADLAKRLAKGAKPL
-358 PHPDVGAGPRDFDQ
+358 PHPEVGSGPRDFDQ
-372 IMVVVLKHHLPE
+372 IMVLVLKRHLPE
-384 LLGPAGLLLA
+384 LLGPAGLLLG
-394 TLVIIA
+394 TLIIIA

-412 LHAMSAVL
+412 LHAMSAVI
-420 TRDIYSGILRPGAS
+420 TRDIYGNILRPNS
-434 EKSRLWVGRSV
+434 TEKSRLWVGRGV
-445 IVAAT
+445 IAAAT
-450 LLALGMV
+450 LLALVMV
-457 FVSRSSESFDP
+457 FVSRSSENFDP
-468 VGMIVPMSL
+468 VGMIMPMSL

-490 FDVLFLKHGSR
+490 IDVLFLKHGTR
-501 QGAIA
+501 QGAIV

-519 PLLAIITGSDSE
+519 PLLAIITGSESA

-546 FCGVVVN
+546 FCGVVLN
-553 VAVFTLLSVI
+553 VAVFALISF
-563 GKRTRS
+563 KQKMR